1 VLLKSR
7 LGGMPLKRSDPSKE
21 LPMGKIADALE
32 RHKKEKSQKIEFL
45 HDSKPARPM
54 ETAKDDRE
62 IALAKEVCTLYE
74 CNPKVVVLSKPESAD
89 AESFKLLRAQILFA
103 RGRQRPRTIMV
114 TSTFPG
120 EGKTFVAA
128 NLAAGLALSI
138 DESVLL
144 IDCDLRRPRVH
155 DMFGC
160 PNTSGLHE
168 YLIEGKRLDDLLIQ
182 SHIEKLSLLPAG
194 KVPRNPTEILSSK
207 AMRTFLEHIKQ
218 RYLDRFIIIDSSPS
232 HITAEAKVLGEY
244 VDGVILV
251 IMAGKSPRK
260 DVQKAIHNLGK
271 DRILGVVFNGYG
283 QDTKK
288 YYKYYKKYYRGS

>member
-1 VLLKSR
+1 
-7 LGGMPLKRSDPSKE
+7 
-21 LPMGKIADALE
+21 MGKIADALE
-32 RHKKEKSQKIEFL
+32 RHKKESSTKIDFL
-45 HDSKPARPM
+45 HDSKPLRPTRTPK
-54 ETAKDDRE
+54 EEQE
-62 IALAKEVCTLYE
+62 IALAKEVCTLNT
-74 CNPKVVVLSKPESAD
+74 CNPKVVVVSEPDSAD
-89 AESFKLLRAQILFA
+89 AENFKLLRGQILFA
-103 RGRQRPRTIMV
+103 RDRERPRTLLV

-128 NLAAGLALSI
+128 NLAAGLALSM

-168 YLIEGKRLDDLLIQ
+168 HLIEGKRLDDLLVQ

-194 KVPRNPTEILSSK
+194 KAPRNPTELISSI
-207 AMRTFLEHIKQ
+207 AMRTFLDDIKQ
-218 RYLDRFIIIDSSPS
+218 RYSDRFIVIDSSPS
-232 HITAEAKVLGEY
+232 HITAESKVLAQY

-260 DVQKAIHNLGK
+260 DIQKTVHSLGK
-271 DRILGVVFNGYG
+271 EKILGIVFNGYG
-283 QDTKK
+283 QDAKK
-288 YYKYYKKYYRGS
+288 YYKYYDKYYKGS